1 MRPQKLTIAG
11 GRRTTVDYDDRS
23 AEYRDYNRNRWK
35 YDKQVKQFYNS
46 KLWRETS
53 KQVLLQNDYVCA
65 MCGGEATM
73 TDHIV
78 SVKKDWNRRLDWNN
92 LQASCKACND
102 SKAIRERCKSHGE

>member
-1 MRPQKLTIAG
+1 MRPQKLTISG

-35 YDKQVKQFYNS
+35 YDRKIKQFYNS
-46 KLWRETS
+46 KMWRETS
-53 KQVLLQNDYVCA
+53 KQVLLQSDYVCA
-65 MCGGEATM
+65 MCGREATM

-78 SVKKDWNRRLDWNN
+78 SVKKDWNN

-102 SKAIRERCKSHGE
+102 SKAIRERCKSDGG

>member
-11 GRRTTVDYDDRS
+11 GRCTTVDYDDRS

-35 YDKQVKQFYNS
+35 YDKQAKQFYNS
-46 KLWRETS
+46 RIWRETS
-53 KQVLLQNDYVCA
+53 KQVLLQNDYICA

-78 SVKKDWNRRLDWNN
+78 SVKQDWNKRLDLNN

-102 SKAIRERCKSHGE
+102 SKAIRERRKNNY

>member
-1 MRPQKLTIAG
+1 MRPQKLTISR
-11 GRRTTVDYDDRS
+11 GRRTIVDYDDRS

-73 TDHIV
+73 TDHII
-78 SVKKDWNRRLDWNN
+78 SVKKDWNKRLDWNN

-102 SKAIRERCKSHGE
+102 SKAIRERCKNN